1 VRRTATWPGTGVHT
15 VRELQRRHRRLN
27 RRVQSATF
35 VISCMRAG
43 ATLHLT
49 FRNGGRKSQP
59 EWMLSDGQ
67 RISSEVA
74 RLVINDH
81 RVVSVG
87 DSLFQGMTGQTY
99 RYVEL

>member
-1 VRRTATWPGTGVHT
+1 VASN
-15 VRELQRRHRRLN
+15 QRLSS
-27 RRVQSATF
+27 SAA
-35 VISCMRAG
+35 CAPA